1 MAEAESSYQDLEAR
15 FGQIG
20 ALGEAARVLSWDSS
34 VNMPPNGAPA
44 RAEQLAA
51 IRRVVHEKIT
61 DPAVPDLLDRAADA
75 VAGDPWRAANLREMR
90 RKWVH
95 ATALDADLIAAMA
108 KADSAC
114 EMVWREARPNA
125 DYPSVKPYLETVL
138 GLVRRAGEARAEALG
153 CSAYEA
159 LMDVY
164 EPGARIAR
172 IDALFADLSAFVP
185 RFLDR
190 VLEAQAA
197 EPPPLPL
204 DGPFPVEAQHS
215 LGERLMRQLGFDFDG
230 GRLDVSLHPFCSG
243 VPEDV
248 RVTTR
253 YDTADFTQSAMAV
266 LHETGH
272 ALYNKGLPADWRR
285 QPVGAARGMAVHESQ
300 SLIIEMQACRSGEFI
315 GFLAPLVREALGGS
329 GPAWSPDNLRR
340 HYRLVARSF
349 IRVDADE
356 VTYPAHVILRYRLER
371 ALVEGELSLG
381 DLPDAWA
388 EALDSLLGIRPA
400 DDASGCLQD
409 IHWYSGSWGYFP
421 TYALGALAAAQLF
434 AAALAARPDIPE
446 AIAKG
451 DFTPLLDWLRDAVH
465 RKASMPATTDDLLR
479 EATGA
484 PLGTAAFKAHLESR
498 YLSDRQ

>member
-1 MAEAESSYQDLEAR
+1 
-15 FGQIG
+15 
-20 ALGEAARVLSWDSS
+20 
-34 VNMPPNGAPA
+34 
-44 RAEQLAA
+44 
-51 IRRVVHEKIT
+51 
-61 DPAVPDLLDRAADA
+61 
-75 VAGDPWRAANLREMR
+75 
-90 RKWVH
+90 
-95 ATALDADLIAAMA
+95 
-108 KADSAC
+108 
-114 EMVWREARPNA
+114 
-125 DYPSVKPYLETVL
+125 
-138 GLVRRAGEARAEALG
+138 
-153 CSAYEA
+153 
-159 LMDVY
+159 
-164 EPGARIAR
+164 
-172 IDALFADLSAFVP
+172 
-185 RFLDR
+185 
-190 VLEAQAA
+190 
-197 EPPPLPL
+197 
-204 DGPFPVEAQHS
+204 
-215 LGERLMRQLGFDFDG
+215 MRQLGFDFDG

-272 ALYNKGLPADWRR
+272 ALYNKGLPAGWRR

-329 GPAWSPDNLRR
+329 GPAWSADNLRR
-340 HYRLVARSF
+340 HYRRVARSF

-371 ALVEGELSLG
+371 ALVAGELSLD

-388 EALDSLLGIRPA
+388 EGLDSLLGIRPA
-400 DDASGCLQD
+400 DDAVGCLQD

-434 AAALAARPDIPE
+434 AAALAERPDIPD

-451 DFTPLLDWLRDAVH
+451 DFTPLLGWLRDAVH

>member
-1 MAEAESSYQDLEAR
+1 MSRVSSYETLEAR

-20 ALGEAARVLSWDSS
+20 ALGEAGRVLSWDSS
-34 VNMPPNGAPA
+34 VNMPRKGAPA

-51 IRRVVHEKIT
+51 LRQVVHEKIV
-61 DPAVPDLLDRAADA
+61 DPSVADLLDAAA
-75 VAGDPWRAANLREMR
+75 EEVAGDPWRAANVREMR
-90 RKWVH
+90 RRWVH
-95 ATALDADLIAAMA
+95 ATALDADLVAAMA

-114 EMVWREARPNA
+114 EMVWRDARPKS
-125 DYPSVKPYLETVL
+125 DYAAVKPSLETVL
-138 GLVRRAGEARAEALG
+138 GLVRQAGEARAEALG
-153 CSAYEA
+153 CAVYEA
-159 LMDVY
+159 LMDAY
-164 EPGARIAR
+164 EPGARIER
-172 IDALFADLSAFVP
+172 IDALFADLAEFVP

-190 VLEAQAA
+190 VLAAQAD
-197 EPPPLPL
+197 EPPPLPMA
-204 DGPFPVEAQHS
+204 GPFPVDVQHA
-215 LGERLMRQLGFDFDG
+215 LGERLMAQLGFDFDG

-243 VPEDV
+243 VHDDV

-253 YDTADFTQSAMAV
+253 YDTADFTQSVMAV

-272 ALYNKGLPADWRR
+272 ALYNKGLPGDWRR

-300 SLIIEMQACRSGEFI
+300 SLIVEMQACRSAEFI
-315 GFLAPLVREALGGS
+315 GFLAPVLRAAFAGS
-329 GPAWSPDNLRR
+329 GPAWSPGNLRR
-340 HYRLVARSF
+340 HYRRVARSF

-356 VTYPAHVILRYRLER
+356 ATYPAHVILRYRLER
-371 ALVEGELSLG
+371 RLIDGALSLD

-388 EALDSLLGIRPA
+388 AELDALLGIRPP

-434 AAALAARPDIPE
+434 AAALAACPRIPDALAE
-446 AIAKG
+446 G
-451 DFTPLLDWLRDAVH
+451 DFAPLLGWLREAVH

-484 PLGTAAFKAHLESR
+484 PLGAAAFKSHLERR
-498 YLSDRQ
+498 YLSER

>member
-1 MAEAESSYQDLEAR
+1 MAGAESSYQDLEAR

-90 RKWVH
+90 RRWVH

-114 EMVWREARPNA
+114 EMVWREARASA
-125 DYPSVKPYLETVL
+125 DYASVKPYLETVL
-138 GLVRRAGEARAEALG
+138 RLVRRAGEARAEALG

-164 EPGARIAR
+164 EPGARFDR
-172 IDALFADLSAFVP
+172 IDALFAELAAFLP
-185 RFLDR
+185 GFLDR

-204 DGPFPVEAQHS
+204 EGPFPVEAQHS

-329 GPAWSPDNLRR
+329 GPAWSSDNLRR
-340 HYRLVARSF
+340 HYRHVARSF

-371 ALVEGELSLG
+371 ALIEGELSLG

-388 EALDSLLGIRPA
+388 EGLDSLLGIRPA
-400 DDASGCLQD
+400 DDAVGCLQD

-434 AAALAARPDIPE
+434 AAALAARPDIPD

-451 DFTPLLDWLRDAVH
+451 DFTPLLGWLRDAVH